1 MHSLRL
7 RVFLAILAAAIGG
20 SLLAACGN
28 GAPAVTVPKGSP
40 APFFIAN
47 GCTYVADSQFASGLT
62 QVCDGIIPVTI
73 EGVPF
78 AFGLQ
83 TDAAAVSPAI
93 PVQAPNIK
101 TPITFQLSGTNPLPP
116 GLALDGQNGVIS
128 GIPTQ
133 TGSFTFSV
141 IAVDS
146 TAPTP
151 QTSAPA
157 TFTIN
162 VAAPAASLALAGQNN
177 LGGIGQ
183 NAGITVFKNYAYI
196 GNRGVPGSCPAN
208 TVKVVNLA
216 NPADPEVVATIPN
229 PSGASYQ
236 PAGAVATVNTPSFSG
251 DLLALAIAP
260 CDPTT
265 DTSAGDTGVAL
276 YNVSNP
282 ANPVFLGAWSARA
295 SGGAQGVSS
304 VAVLPEANA
313 AYVLAAVPAAE
324 TSGSGFGDL
333 QVLDVTNPAAPS
345 LAANWGIGKALG
357 IDLTKVKVGQ
367 DQRVFLASISLSPD
381 NTEAY
386 LAYWDEG
393 VVILNVSQPAAISDA
408 NTAIVLNHTLYP
420 TLFAASKT
428 VPYSSP
434 EGNTYQAIPVDNG
447 AGMLISDLVCA
458 SQKVANGSGGTTSLN
473 PYTTSVCA
481 TDVDL
486 TPYTGWGFVRTYTLA
501 GPAAGPFSA
510 QPSGSAI
517 LSTGESDPAPAAGA
531 IFPGDGIYA
540 PHAIAWNG
548 NPQNPRGYVAW
559 FSNGLVDLDL
569 SSLSTPSVLAA
580 FVPPATP
587 DPQGSTPGV
596 NNPDAPLVYGV
607 APFTSNGQQYIAVTD
622 INSGLWIVQESGAP
636 QFAMTTTSL
645 PNGTVGVAYSATFH
659 AINGTGDVSY
669 GSVGTLPPG
678 LTLSSGVL
686 SGTPTTAGTYP
697 FSIQASD
704 SGGHTVTQ
712 QYSVVV
718 NTNLTITTASLPEA
732 ATNESYSQTLAEA
745 NGTKPFTW
753 AVASGS
759 LPPGLALDA
768 TTGVLSGTPTAN
780 GASTFTVT
788 VSDSANP
795 PATDSTSLTL
805 TVAPLTIATTALANG
820 ALGAAYSQA
829 IGMANGA
836 APFTFKI
843 TSGTLP
849 AGLALSTTGQITGTP
864 TAAGVSNFTI
874 QVTDADGQTAS
885 QAYTL
890 TVGGMAIT
898 TTSLPNGAAGA
909 GYLQAIT
916 VANGTPPY
924 TFALAS
930 GSAALPAGLTLS
942 AEDSSGKPG
951 AASGSTGVI
960 AGVPTTAGAYTFTV
974 QATDKNGVKAAQT
987 YTITITP

>member
-28 GAPAVTVPKGSP
+28 GTPAVTVPKGSP
-40 APFFIAN
+40 TPFFIAN

-62 QVCDGIIPVTI
+62 QVCDGFVPVTI

-78 AFGLQ
+78 ALGLQ
-83 TDAAAVSPAI
+83 TDASAVSPAI

-116 GLALDGQNGVIS
+116 GLALDGQTGVIS

-133 TGSFTFSV
+133 TGSYTFSV

-146 TAPTP
+146 TSPTP
-151 QTSAPA
+151 QTTAPA

-162 VAAPAASLALAGQNN
+162 VAAPAASLTLVGQNN
-177 LGGIGQ
+177 LGGNGQ

-196 GNRGVPGSCPAN
+196 GNRGDSGVCQTNS
-208 TVKVVNLA
+208 VKVVNLTDPA
-216 NPADPEVVATIPN
+216 NPQVVATIPN

-236 PAGAVATVNTPSFSG
+236 PTGAVATVNTPGFSG

-260 CDPTT
+260 CNPAT

-282 ANPVFLGAWSARA
+282 ASPVLLGSWSARA

-304 VAVLPEANA
+304 VAVLPETNA
-313 AYVLAAVPAAE
+313 AYVLAAVPEAE

-345 LAANWGIGKALG
+345 LVANWGIGKALG
-357 IDLTKVKVGQ
+357 IDLAKVKVGQ
-367 DQRVFLASISLSPD
+367 DQRVFLSSISLSPD

-393 VVILNVSQPAAISDA
+393 VVILNVSNPAAISDA
-408 NTAIVLNHTLYP
+408 NSAIVLNHTVYP
-420 TLFAASKT
+420 TLFSVSKT
-428 VPYSSP
+428 IPYSSP
-434 EGNTYQAIPVDNG
+434 EGNTFQAIPVDNG

-458 SQKVANGSGGTTSLN
+458 SQKVPNGSGGTTSLN
-473 PYTTSVCA
+473 PYTATVCG

-486 TPYTGWGFVRTYTLA
+486 TPYTGWGFVRTYTLS
-501 GPAAGPFSA
+501 GPASGPFSA

-517 LSTGESDPAPAAGA
+517 LSTGESDPAPAAGS
-531 IFPGDGIYA
+531 IFPGDGIYS

-548 NPQNPRGYVAW
+548 NPQNPHGYVAW

-580 FVPPATP
+580 FVPPATT
-587 DPQGSTPGV
+587 GTPGDT
-596 NNPDAPLVYGV
+596 PDAPLVYGV
-607 APFTSNGQQYIAVTD
+607 APFTISGQQYIALTD
-622 INSGLWIVQESGAP
+622 INSGLWVVEESGAP

-645 PNGTVGVAYSATFH
+645 PDGTVDVPYSATFQ
-659 AINGTGDVSY
+659 AINGTGDVSF

-678 LTLSSGVL
+678 LSLSSGVL

-704 SGGHTVTQ
+704 SAGHTVTQ
-712 QYSVVV
+712 QYSVVI
-718 NTNLTITTASLPEA
+718 NTNLTITTSSLPEA
-732 ATNESYSQTLAEA
+732 TLNESYSETLTAV

-753 AVASGS
+753 SVSSGS
-759 LPPGLALDA
+759 LPPGISLSAA
-768 TTGVLSGTPTAN
+768 GVLSGTPTAS
-780 GASTFTVT
+780 GTYTFTVT
-788 VSDSANP
+788 VGDSAKPPASDSA
-795 PATDSTSLTL
+795 ALSL
-805 TVAPLTIATTALANG
+805 TVAPLTISTTSLANG
-820 ALGAAYSQA
+820 ALGASYSQA
-829 IGMANGA
+829 IAMANGT

-843 TSGTLP
+843 ASGTLP

-864 TAAGVSNFTI
+864 TAAGVSNFTV

-885 QAYTL
+885 QALTI

-898 TTSLPNGAAGA
+898 TTSLPNGTVGT

-916 VANGTPPY
+916 VANGTTPY

-930 GSAALPAGLTLS
+930 GSAALPPGLTLS
-942 AEDSSGKPG
+942 AANSSGAPG
-951 AASGSTGVI
+951 GTSGDSGFLS
-960 AGVPTTAGAYTFTV
+960 GVPTTAGTYTFTV
-974 QATDKNGVKAAQT
+974 QATDKNGLRATET
-987 YTITITP
+987 YTVTIAP